1 MLIMLW
7 LYLAGVPAHI
17 FRDLVFE
24 ALPRIA
30 PAVKIW
36 IRVSVVG
43 TTPKRTRFVMRYHA
57 VDSPALFF
65 EVIRSPL
72 RGSVDG
78 LVNLITRRALANL
91 DANRMTVTIADVP
104 RDRVT
109 RRDLVHGSI
118 SRPVAHPLRHIC
130 VVTLPLPKL
139 HVIPCRSSRVRS
151 RMNDKILR
159 SERAVSACNY
169 VVMLLPCGCGVDT

>member
-1 MLIMLW
+1 MMLW
-7 LYLAGVPAHI
+7 LYLASASAHI
-17 FRDLVFE
+17 IRNLVLE
-24 ALPRIA
+24 ALPRVT
-30 PAVKIW
+30 PATEIG
-36 IRVSVVG
+36 IGVG
-43 TTPKRTRFVMRYHA
+43 VIGTSPKRTRLVMRYHA
-57 VDSPALFF
+57 VDAPALFF
-65 EVIRSPL
+65 EIVRSPL
-72 RGSVDG
+72 RCRVDR
-78 LVNLITRRALANL
+78 LVNLIARRALANL

-109 RRDLVHGSI
+109 RRDLVHGSV

-139 HVIPCRSSRVRS
+139 HVIPCRGSRVRS

-159 SERAVSACNY
+159 SEQTVSACDY